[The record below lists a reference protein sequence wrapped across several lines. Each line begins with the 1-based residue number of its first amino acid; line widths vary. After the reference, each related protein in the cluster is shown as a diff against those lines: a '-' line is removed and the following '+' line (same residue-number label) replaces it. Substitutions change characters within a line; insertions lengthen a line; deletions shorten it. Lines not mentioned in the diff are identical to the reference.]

1 MLNDVHQRHQ
11 QALDESHFGHPTV
24 IETVYT
30 GSRGRPS
37 IQIDPEFLRW
47 AYSLHS
53 IENISIFLGVSR
65 CLVRLQLLE
74 YGIVEPQQQPANLAP
89 PPSPSPPPNIVE
101 QQLGGLANAN
111 DDLLDPVSTDSTSE
125 PPSPASSLPI
135 ITSYTAPQTDISDDD
150 LDILILHLRRHFRR
164 AGIAMLGGMLLRLG
178 YRIPRERI
186 RHALIRI
193 DPLHRVFQQICIRR
207 RTYKVPGPNFLWHHD
222 GQHGK

>member
-1 MLNDVHQRHQ
+1 MLNDVRQQHQ

-53 IENISIFLGVSR
+53 IENISIFLGISR
-65 CLVRLQLLE
+65 RLVRQQLLE
-74 YGIVEPQQQPANLAP
+74 YGIVEPQQQPSNLAP
-89 PPSPSPPPNIVE
+89 PLPSPHVVE
-101 QQLGGLANAN
+101 QQGEND
-111 DDLLDPVSTDSTSE
+111 DDLLDPVLSTNVTSLL
-125 PPSPASSLPI
+125 ASATSSQPI

-164 AGIAMLGGMLLRLG
+164 AGVAMLGGMLLRLG
-178 YRIPRERI
+178 YRIPHVHI
-186 RHALIRI
+186 RQALIRI
-193 DPLHRVFQQICIRR
+193 DPLHRVFQQIRIRR
-207 RTYKVPGPNFLWHHD
+207 RTYNVPGPNFLWHHD